1 MPDINEDK
9 RSTTD
14 FVTSSNLVALE
25 TVIVGDI
32 ATEGNIRI
40 EGKVDGSLISQNK
53 IVIGESAHVTGNIE
67 AAEAEVSGHIDG
79 GIRCRGTLHLKK
91 TAYINGDIAAT
102 KLIIENGAVFNGK
115 CSMSGEHQTIQPNF
129 KENGGHEGKGLSR

>member
-1 MPDINEDK
+1 MPDNREDK

-25 TVIVGDI
+25 TIILGDI

-53 IVIGESAHVTGNIE
+53 IVIGDSAHVTGNIQGL
-67 AAEAEVSGHIDG
+67 EAEVSGHIDG
-79 GIRCRGTLHLKK
+79 EIRCKGTLYLKK
-91 TAYINGDIAAT
+91 TAYINGDISAT

-115 CSMSGEHQTIQPNF
+115 CNMSGSDTSNLHSN
-129 KENGGHEGKGLSR
+129 NGGREKEAFTR

>member
-1 MPDINEDK
+1 MPDNREDK

-25 TVIVGDI
+25 TIILGDI

-53 IVIGESAHVTGNIE
+53 IVIGDSAHVTGNIQGL
-67 AAEAEVSGHIDG
+67 EAEVSGHIDG
-79 GIRCRGTLHLKK
+79 EIRCKGTLYLKK
-91 TAYINGDIAAT
+91 TAYINGNARPR
-102 KLIIENGAVFNGK
+102 KYQRY
-115 CSMSGEHQTIQPNF
+115 SGLEKYQIDHRERRGF
-129 KENGGHEGKGLSR
+129 